1 MASWNDYNYINSV
14 LQVLPVVL
22 EIEKETLLSVTVYH
36 MPRALGTFID
46 NFISLISEV
55 PTQQRILI
63 VADFSVDQMLPKHV
77 AKDNR
82 LFRNFNL
89 SQQSQYS
96 AHLHRGL
103 LYVYIVSVC
112 LYII

>member
-89 SQQSQYS
+89 SQHSQYS
-96 AHLHRGL
+96 AHLQDYCMFI
-103 LYVYIVSVC
+103 LYVYV
-112 LYII
+112 YI